1 MVHVPSE
8 HGPDAQPKG
17 LRGGGGTAGHPRH
30 QGIRRP
36 RCQGGRSAAATG
48 RIIELGGWAFFFS
61 QKTRF
66 SLNMESFFYSSE

>member
-8 HGPDAQPKG
+8 HGPDAQPAG

-36 RCQGGRSAAATG
+36 CCQGGRSAAATD
-48 RIIELGGWAFFFS
+48 RRAFFFLTKKRGFLS
-61 QKTRF
+61 TWKVF
-66 SLNMESFFYSSE
+66 LLLSIIIEF